1 MARLYAQVILPLPLH
16 DSYTYH
22 VPEQW
27 QDRIKPGQR
36 VVVQFGVKKLY
47 AALVSSLSTTAPD
60 DLEIKEVLEVLD
72 EEPVVLP
79 INIEFWKWIAAYYCC
94 SLGDVFRAA
103 LPPGLKLESKSK
115 IVPDE
120 TPPELALSS
129 GEAVIFDYIQNNEAT
144 LESLQKKL
152 GKGFSVPALKSLLNK
167 KAIRVEEQIGNRYK
181 PKQ

>member
-47 AALVSSLSTTAPD
+47 AALVSSLSTKAPD

-79 INIEFWKWIAAYYCC
+79 INIGFWKWIAAYYCC

-152 GKGFSVPALKSLLNK
+152 GKGFSFPALKSLLNK